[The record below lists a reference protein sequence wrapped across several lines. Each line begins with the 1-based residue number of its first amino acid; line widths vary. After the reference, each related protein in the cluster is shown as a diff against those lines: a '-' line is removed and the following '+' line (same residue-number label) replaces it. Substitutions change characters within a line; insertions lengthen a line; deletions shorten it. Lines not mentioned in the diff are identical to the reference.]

1 MNISG
6 LLGISRSGLN
16 HLQTNL
22 DTTANNIANVNT
34 NGYQAQTTH
43 FQALME
49 NAIGAEE
56 TLFNGNT
63 AQYGASMGAKATT
76 TTSFA
81 QGNLAGTAQPLDLA
95 IQGNGF
101 FGVRDQTGQLLLSRA
116 GNFHLSENK
125 QLVNS
130 EGYPCG
136 NDHKRTDPS
145 VAGCAANRNRCQ
157 RSVDDGRKWSDSSV
171 GTADPLSADE
181 YRKHHASGQPT
192 VQCR

>member
-22 DTTANNIANVNT
+22 DTTASNIANVNT

-56 TLFNGNT
+56 TLFNGNA

-101 FGVRDQTGQLLLSRA
+101 FGSGT
-116 GNFHLSENK
+116 K
-125 QLVNS
+125 LVN
-130 EGYPCG
+130 C
-136 NDHKRTDPS
+136 
-145 VAGCAANRNRCQ
+145 C
-157 RSVDDGRKWSDSSV
+157 
-171 GTADPLSADE
+171 
-181 YRKHHASGQPT
+181 
-192 VQCR
+192 

>member
-16 HLQTNL
+16 YLQTNL

-56 TLFNGNT
+56 TLFNGNA

-81 QGNLAGTAQPLDLA
+81 QGNLAGTTQPLDLA

-101 FGVRDQTGQLLLSRA
+101 FGV
-116 GNFHLSENK
+116 
-125 QLVNS
+125 
-130 EGYPCG
+130 
-136 NDHKRTDPS
+136 
-145 VAGCAANRNRCQ
+145 
-157 RSVDDGRKWSDSSV
+157 
-171 GTADPLSADE
+171 
-181 YRKHHASGQPT
+181 
-192 VQCR
+192 